1 MCKGHVFKRISAAAF
16 ARDVPFDGNCER
28 EFNHADANAIT
39 LRTNLHCEPNRNGG
53 VGVPTNHT
61 TAANAETSH
70 SLVPAFD
77 DAGFRQHLAE
87 LGEQWQKALAE
98 ERFDAA
104 VIPAGEAEMYFQDD
118 QAPPFHPN
126 PHFARWLPTD
136 ECERSVL
143 LVYPGEKPK
152 LHFLQASDYWHLP
165 ATAPEWADES
175 FDVQRHAD
183 GDGLREALA
192 KDIANI
198 GRFALVGP
206 ANALDLNLTPA
217 DINPPALTSKLM
229 FARARK
235 TPFEVARM
243 VEATEVGVRGH
254 LAAKDAF
261 HAGGSEFDIHMAYL
275 TASSQQE
282 SKLPYPSI
290 VALNE
295 HAGVLHYQHYDR
307 ARPPGTRSFLIDAGG
322 RSHSYHSDITRT
334 YSAAPG
340 DDFDAL
346 ISAMDEHQ
354 QALAA
359 AVRPGTSYID
369 LQERMHRAVAD
380 LLVRF
385 DFVRCS
391 AESAFDLK
399 ITDAFIPHGLGHL
412 LGLQTHD
419 VGGQLASADGQT
431 APAPERFPTLRYTR
445 SIEAGHVITVE
456 PGIYF
461 IPMLLDA
468 LADTTA
474 GAEVNWPK
482 VRAFLPCGGIR
493 IEDNVV
499 VGEDATTNLTRTAFA
514 KLT

>member
-1 MCKGHVFKRISAAAF
+1 MSA
-16 ARDVPFDGNCER
+16 
-28 EFNHADANAIT
+28 
-39 LRTNLHCEPNRNGG
+39 
-53 VGVPTNHT
+53 NHT

-70 SLVPAFD
+70 AAAPAFD
-77 DAGFRQHLAE
+77 EAGYRQHLAE
-87 LGEQWQKALAE
+87 LGQQWQQALAE
-98 ERFDAA
+98 DGFDAA

-143 LVYPGEKPK
+143 LVRADEPPK
-152 LHFLQASDYWHLP
+152 LYFRQAADYWHLP
-165 ATAPEWADES
+165 ATVPAWVDES
-175 FDVQRHAD
+175 LDVARHAD
-183 GDGLREALA
+183 GDGLREGLA
-192 KDIANI
+192 KDLANV
-198 GRFALVGP
+198 GRLALIGP
-206 ANALDLNLTPA
+206 ATALDLNLAPA

-229 FARARK
+229 FARASK
-235 TPFEVARM
+235 TPFEIARM
-243 VEATEVGVRGH
+243 AEATEIGTRGH

-261 HAGGSEFDIHMAYL
+261 YAGGGEFDLHMAYL

-307 ARPPGTRSFLIDAGG
+307 ARPAATRSFLIDAGG
-322 RSHSYHSDITRT
+322 RSHGYHSDITRT
-334 YSAAPG
+334 YSATPG

-346 ISAMDEHQ
+346 INALDEHQ

-359 AVRPGTSYID
+359 AVRPGISYID

-431 APAPERFPTLRYTR
+431 TSAPERFPTLRYTR
-445 SIEAGHVITVE
+445 GIEAGHVITVE

-468 LADTTA
+468 LADSEA
-474 GAEVNWPK
+474 GSEVNWRK
-482 VRAFLPCGGIR
+482 VDAFRPCGGIR

-499 VGEDATTNLTRTAFA
+499 VGEDATANLTRAAFA